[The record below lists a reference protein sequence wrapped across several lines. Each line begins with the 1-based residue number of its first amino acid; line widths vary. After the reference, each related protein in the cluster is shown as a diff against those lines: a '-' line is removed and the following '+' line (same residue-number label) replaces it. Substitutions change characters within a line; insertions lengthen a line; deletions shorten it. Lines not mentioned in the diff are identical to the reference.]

1 MFSSAKA
8 AGTACSASALGYLRA
23 AALTALAG
31 AVYEHFS
38 FGVWS
43 FFMVYA
49 FAFPLLLGALPM
61 ARLAR
66 RGRDGIPAPTRG
78 LLAAGIATL
87 TVGSLMT
94 GALEIYGTEN
104 PLTLLYWPVGGA
116 LVLGAAAAALMGRRG
131 QAA

>member
-1 MFSSAKA
+1 MSSSANT
-8 AGTACSASALGYLRA
+8 AGTACSAGALRYLRA

-31 AVYEHFS
+31 AVYEYFS

-66 RGRDGIPAPTRG
+66 RGRSEMPAAARS

-94 GALEIYGTEN
+94 GALEIYGTTN

-116 LVLGAAAAALMGRRG
+116 LVLGAAAAALAGRRR